1 VVGVDDVVAFLE
13 IADELDVV
21 LETGLNRFL

>member
-13 IADELDVV
+13 IADELNLV
-21 LETGLNRFL
+21 LETGLDRFL